1 MTGDYEEEL
10 TKDEDT
16 KEKDEE
22 GVESAPHGPS
32 VKEWLAGG
40 KYIPAY
46 ILASV
51 SFLIFLIIWVYILA

>member
-1 MTGDYEEEL
+1 MSGDYEEEL

-22 GVESAPHGPS
+22 EVESAPHCPS
-32 VKEWLAGG
+32 VKEWLPEV
-40 KYIPAY
+40 KDIPAY

-51 SFLIFLIIWVYILA
+51 IFLIVLIILF